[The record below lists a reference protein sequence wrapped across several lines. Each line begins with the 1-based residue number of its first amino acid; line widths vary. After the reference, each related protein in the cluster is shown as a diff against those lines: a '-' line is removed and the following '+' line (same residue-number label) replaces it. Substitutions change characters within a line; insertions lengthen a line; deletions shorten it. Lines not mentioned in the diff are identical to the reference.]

1 MDTRKNVTG
10 VERKVWDLIRELSP
24 KLRDVT
30 ENPVLETILIVV
42 KVLGARKED
51 VIAKDIIVSEKEK
64 NIVKELVEKR
74 ASGYP
79 LHYILGE
86 KEFMGL
92 PFFVEEGVFIP
103 RPETEELVEMAL
115 DLIKRYSLR
124 VVADVG
130 TGSGAIGV
138 SVAKFSGVTVFATD
152 VSEKAVEISLK
163 NAKRHGVLDR
173 FVVKRGRFL
182 EPFEKDYGKIEMI
195 LSNPPYVKKNAILP
209 RDVLFEP
216 SEALF
221 AGKDGLDFYRA
232 FFRRYNTEGKII
244 LMEIGEDQV
253 EKLKT
258 ILPDASFLK
267 DTSGRY
273 RFLYLNRRF
282 S

>member
-1 MDTRKNVTG
+1 M
-10 VERKVWDLIRELSP
+10 
-24 KLRDVT
+24 T